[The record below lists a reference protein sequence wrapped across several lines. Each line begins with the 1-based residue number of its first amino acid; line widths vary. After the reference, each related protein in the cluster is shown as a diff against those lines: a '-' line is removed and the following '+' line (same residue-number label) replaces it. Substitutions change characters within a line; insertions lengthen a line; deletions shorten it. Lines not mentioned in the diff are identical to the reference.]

1 MPAGVPTST
10 AGATAADRPHETM
23 PTLDLRT
30 PAGDV
35 PVPLLGLGTWQ
46 SDGDDAYRAVRHA
59 LDVGYRHVDTAT
71 GYGNEDQVGRGIA
84 ASRVDRADVFVTSKL
99 PPDAAGRERETL
111 ENSLRLLGTDHLDLW
126 LVHWPPNAQAT
137 PSTWQA
143 FRELRDEGLV
153 RAIGVSNY
161 SLDQIDE
168 LVAAT
173 GEAPA
178 INQIPW
184 SPRDHDPAL
193 VAGHAQRGVALEGY
207 SPFKRTDTSDPV
219 LAEVARDHGVSVQQV
234 VLRWH
239 LQHRVVVIPKS
250 VTPERIEANL
260 DVLGFTLTDEEV
272 ARIDGLAGA
281 H

>member
-1 MPAGVPTST
+1 MTMNAIPA
-10 AGATAADRPHETM
+10 
-23 PTLDLRT
+23 LDLRT
-30 PAGDV
+30 PTGVV
-35 PVPLLGLGTWQ
+35 PIPLLGLGTWQ

-59 LDVGYRHVDTAT
+59 LDVGYRHIDTAT

-84 ASRVDRADVFVTSKL
+84 DSGVDREAVFVTTKL

-111 ENSLRLLGTDHLDLW
+111 EQSLRLLGTEFVDLW
-126 LVHWPPNAQAT
+126 LVHWPPNGVAT

-143 FRELRDEGLV
+143 FRDLRDDGLV

-184 SPRDHDPAL
+184 SPSDFD
-193 VAGHAQRGVALEGY
+193 VAVVSGHAQREVALEGY
-207 SPFKRTDTSDPV
+207 SPFKRTDAADPV
-219 LAEVARDHGVSVQQV
+219 LTEVAEAHGVTVQQV
-234 VLRWH
+234 VLMWH
-239 LQHRVVVIPKS
+239 LGHRVVVIPKS
-250 VTPERIEANL
+250 VHPRRIEANL
-260 DVLGFTLTDEEV
+260 DVMGFALSDQET
-272 ARIDGLAGA
+272 ARIDTLGKG
-281 H
+281 